1 MVKLKGVLVIDGEL
15 HGIHT
20 FNIFHTLCHFLI
32 NQRLKVGSGEK
43 NDIGVQSMG
52 SMGTSEVVQV
62 NWLTEAV
69 DVASMSL
76 PQELGGGLR
85 GLRILNN
92 FGRT

>member
-1 MVKLKGVLVIDGEL
+1 MSFPYKSAIKSWIWG
-15 HGIHT
+15 
-20 FNIFHTLCHFLI
+20 
-32 NQRLKVGSGEK
+32 K

-92 FGRT
+92 FGRTSEKNG

>member
-1 MVKLKGVLVIDGEL
+1 
-15 HGIHT
+15 
-20 FNIFHTLCHFLI
+20 
-32 NQRLKVGSGEK
+32 
-43 NDIGVQSMG
+43 MG

-92 FGRT
+92 FGRTSEKNG